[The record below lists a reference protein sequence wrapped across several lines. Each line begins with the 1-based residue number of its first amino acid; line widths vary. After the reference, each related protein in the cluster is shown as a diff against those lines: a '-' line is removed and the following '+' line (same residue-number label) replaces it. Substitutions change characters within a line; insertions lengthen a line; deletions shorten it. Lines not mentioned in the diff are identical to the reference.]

1 MSTQRLQ
8 IEAAGRGQVKITLDD
23 HEITNA
29 VLSINITG
37 DARDGWSTQIALMPS
52 QLDLDIVTMIGI
64 DLTDHDARVRYGA
77 LIEAASLISQSN
89 IETAIPHIEDGYNK
103 ARDLFAKSLRDLAG
117 MAVVS

>member
-8 IEAAGRGQVKITLDD
+8 VEAAGRGQVKITLDD

-29 VLSINITG
+29 VRSINITG

-52 QLDLDIVTMIGI
+52 LLDLDIVTTIGI

-77 LIEAASLISQSN
+77 LIEAASALSDV
-89 IETAIPHIEDGYNK
+89 EAIDNRVD
-103 ARDLFAKSLRDLAG
+103 AVLRVDVLEWLREL
-117 MAVVS
+117 AVVS